1 MQYIRI
7 HFSLPR
13 DASVSAPSFALSAR
27 NRLLSLIYSDHQPW
41 LQGWLRRKVGCS
53 ARAADLSQDTFVRLL
68 GVQELEA
75 LQEPRAFLTTTALRL
90 LIDGERRRKL
100 EQLYLAELAVASE
113 DLASAG
119 PQVVH
124 EALVLLESVF
134 ALLEGLPEKPRRA
147 FLLNRLD
154 GLTHSEIA
162 EQLGVSKSMVKQYI
176 AQVLLHFYQTLFS
189 GEEQP

>member
-1 MQYIRI
+1 M
-7 HFSLPR
+7 L
-13 DASVSAPSFALSAR
+13 APSLALSTR

-41 LQGWLRRKVGCS
+41 LQGWLRRKIGCS
-53 ARAADLSQDTFVRLL
+53 ARAADIAQDTFVRLL
-68 GVQELEA
+68 GVQALEG

-100 EQLYLAELAVASE
+100 EQLYLAELALASA

-124 EALVLLESVF
+124 EALVLLESLF
-134 ALLEGLPEKPRRA
+134 ALLEGLAEKPRRA

-154 GLTHSEIA
+154 GLSYSEIA
-162 EQLGVSKSMVKQYI
+162 AQLGVSTSMVKQYI
-176 AQVLLHFYQTLFS
+176 AQVLLHFYQTLYV

>member
-1 MQYIRI
+1 M
-7 HFSLPR
+7 
-13 DASVSAPSFALSAR
+13 SAPSFALSAR

-53 ARAADLSQDTFVRLL
+53 ARAADLSQDAFVRLL
-68 GVQELEA
+68 GVQALES

-100 EQLYLAELAVASE
+100 EQLYLAELALAHE
-113 DLASAG
+113 DLASTG
-119 PQVVH
+119 PQVMH

-134 ALLEGLPEKPRRA
+134 ALLEGLAEKPRRA

-154 GLTHSEIA
+154 GLTHAEIA
-162 EQLGVSKSMVKQYI
+162 EQLGVSTSMIKQYI
-176 AQVLLHFYQTLFS
+176 AQVLLHFYQTLFVD
-189 GEEQP
+189 EEQP